1 MRTGNALVAAG
12 PPDLCE
18 PDDPLAASE
27 GRRGAVLVT
36 FDPRDGRKLHKCKLD
51 AAPALDGMSAAGGRL
66 YMAAL
71 DGSVWCLGR
80 D

>member
-1 MRTGNALVAAG
+1 
-12 PPDLCE
+12 
-18 PDDPLAASE
+18 
-27 GRRGAVLVT
+27 VLVT

-71 DGSVWCLGR
+71 EGSVWCLGR